1 MNAITLTLRHCRMSV
16 IEKQEREIARLRRKV
31 QAQRGQLYFQERRIG
46 ELCGWLGRLK
56 DWLLHGLVMELI
68 LNEIDER
75 MNIMLDGVDSG
86 GDTTDEEEEEE
97 ATLPS
102 LPIPPTPSARTN
114 PS

>member
-1 MNAITLTLRHCRMSV
+1 MDAIALALRHYRMSV

-46 ELCGWLGRLK
+46 ELCDWLGRLK

-68 LNEIDER
+68 VNEIDER

-97 ATLPS
+97 TQAFDLRD
-102 LPIPPTPSARTN
+102 LL
-114 PS
+114 